1 MRNSLCK
8 ADNNDCI
15 IAKNVRF
22 AVSFADRTRGMI
34 GRRFAKVPF
43 DAMVFEN
50 CNAVHCCWMSE
61 AIDVI
66 YVNDKLEVVKL
77 YSDLKPWRFASG
89 GRSSCAAIELPAGK
103 IRCCGLKTGDRLIW
117 KDLTGERI

>member
-1 MRNSLCK
+1 MRNCLCK

-15 IAKNVRF
+15 IAEKARF
-22 AVSFADRTRGMI
+22 AVSFADRIQGMI
-34 GRRFAKVPF
+34 GRSFAKVPF
-43 DAMVFEN
+43 DAMIFEK

-66 YVNDKLEVVKL
+66 FVNDNWEVVRL

-89 GRSSCAAIELPAGK
+89 GRISRTAIELPAGK